1 MRMVYHREVRFD
13 KVVAVMELASFS
25 SSGDALLGRGRRS
38 GTCEVSRGRS
48 ARGREGTG
56 GEGALFC
63 LGSLEVFMGF
73 YRKWQWQWQ
82 GSVQPRKKV
91 KYFSLCWIQKN

>member
-1 MRMVYHREVRFD
+1 
-13 KVVAVMELASFS
+13 
-25 SSGDALLGRGRRS
+25 
-38 GTCEVSRGRS
+38 VSRGRS

-63 LGSLEVFMGF
+63 MGSLEVFMGF
-73 YRKWQWQWQ
+73 YRKWQWQ